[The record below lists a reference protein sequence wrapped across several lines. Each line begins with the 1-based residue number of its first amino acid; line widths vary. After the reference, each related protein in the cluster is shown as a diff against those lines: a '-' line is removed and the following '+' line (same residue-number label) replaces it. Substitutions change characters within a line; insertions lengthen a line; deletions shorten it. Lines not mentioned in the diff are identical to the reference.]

1 MTKIK
6 VKVIRPFERYKIGD
20 TPELSSLKAST
31 LGTLGLV
38 EPATKTAEKQ
48 IARVDQAKPAA

>member
-6 VKVIRPFERYKIGD
+6 VKVVRPFERYKIGD
-20 TPELSSLKAST
+20 TPNLSAVKASA
-31 LGTLGLV
+31 LEKLGLV

-48 IARVDQAKPAA
+48 IAQADQAKPSA